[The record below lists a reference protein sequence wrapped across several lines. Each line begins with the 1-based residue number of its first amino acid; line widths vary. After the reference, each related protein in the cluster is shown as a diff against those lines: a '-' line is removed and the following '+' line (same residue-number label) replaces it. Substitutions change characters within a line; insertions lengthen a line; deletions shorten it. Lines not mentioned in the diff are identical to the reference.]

1 MKFRRE
7 SITSEDIVVDA
18 TSRQSG
24 QSNYLNPFSQ
34 TFFVDPN
41 NYPMG
46 VFINSVDLYF
56 YSKDTNLPCTIQI
69 RPVINGLPSASQI
82 LPFSEKTLN
91 PDTMNANTSSPEAT
105 NYKFDSPVYLTT
117 GEYALVVISNS
128 AQYKLYTAGIG
139 QNVKGT
145 SRKIT
150 HQPFVGKFF
159 LPSNAKTWTP
169 LENEMLMFK
178 ISRCE
183 FTGSGGVNNY
193 AIFGSHANGASGN
206 TANVNFQTF
215 KTTTSTIE
223 FSNTAINYQYKTYD
237 TTNTAVD
244 YKNFST
250 DQNILLTSGRQMTS
264 STNGMF
270 LVNASMSTSNSHVS
284 PVIDLDRLSVI
295 TVDNDVDNAG
305 LSANDIIVTTVGA
318 GYTNSSAGAYSGT
331 VSAPDLSTGST
342 STVNVQVEVT
352 MTVNTGAGSNALIS
366 SNSDFT
372 VNASAAGQFVIGE
385 GVRIAANTPGGEV
398 SQTQQSN
405 DASYGVVSKQTFYN
419 SNSSLNVA
427 SITIK
432 TSSNNSG
439 MFANGIIICSDGT
452 AQDGDHSNSQVSVGS
467 NTFMAINVVTGIVS
481 NVVPIST
488 GSGYLTTPTITLT
501 DSGVTQAVANVVG
514 EDSSKGGNVNA
525 KYISRRVTLEDGFDA
540 SDLKVILNAYKPL
553 GTDVHLYYKV
563 KHVDDPQDFDDKNF
577 VLMSQETPSSVVSG
591 SEDDVKEF
599 VYKTSSEK
607 IEYSSNSVNYDTFK
621 IFAVKVDLTSNNV
634 VTVPKVRDIRVVA
647 LDV

>member
-1 MKFRRE
+1 M
-7 SITSEDIVVDA
+7 SGTDA
-18 TSRQSG
+18 TTVSAESDI
-24 QSNYLNPFSQ
+24 
-34 TFFVDPN
+34 T
-41 NYPMG
+41 
-46 VFINSVDLYF
+46 YF
-56 YSKDTNLPCTIQI
+56 N
-69 RPVINGLPSASQI
+69 
-82 LPFSEKTLN
+82 
-91 PDTMNANTSSPEAT
+91 
-105 NYKFDSPVYLTT
+105 FDSPVYLTP
-117 GEYALVVISNS
+117 GEYSLVVMTNS
-128 AQYKLYTAGIG
+128 SEYSFWYAQIG
-139 QNVKGT
+139 KNNTGT

-150 HQPFVGKFF
+150 PQPFVGKLFK
-159 LPSNAKTWTP
+159 PSNAKTWTAA
-169 LENEMLMFK
+169 EGEVLMFK
-178 ISRCE
+178 MRRCD
-183 FTGSGGVNNY
+183 FTGTGGVNNY
-193 AIFGSHANGASGN
+193 AVFSSHANGASGN
-206 TANVNFQTF
+206 TANVKYQTF

-223 FSNTAINYQYKTYD
+223 FSNTTVDYQYKSFD

-295 TVDNDVDNAG
+295 TIDNDVDNAG
-305 LSANDIIVTTVGA
+305 LAANDIIVTTVGA

-331 VSAPDLSTGST
+331 VSAADLSTGST
-342 STVNVQVEVT
+342 TTVNVQVEVT

-366 SNSDFT
+366 ANSDYT
-372 VNASAAGQFVIGE
+372 VNASAAGKFVVGE
-385 GVRIAANTPGGEV
+385 GVRIAGNTPGGEV
-398 SQTQQSN
+398 SQTQQAN
-405 DASYGVVSKQTFYN
+405 DISYGIISKQTFYN

-439 MFANGIIICSDGT
+439 HFANGIIVVADSS
-452 AQDGDHSNSQVSVGS
+452 AQDGDHSNSGVSAGS

-488 GSGYLTTPTITLT
+488 GSGYLTTPTVTLT

-514 EDSSKGGNVNA
+514 EDTSRGGNINA
-525 KYISRRVTLEDGFDA
+525 KYVSRRVTLEDGFDA

-563 KHVDDPQDFDDKNF
+563 KHMDDPQDFDDKNY

-621 IFAVKVDLTSNNV
+621 TFSVKVVMTSNNV
-634 VTVPKVRDIRVVA
+634 ITVPKVRDIRAIA